1 MVTLVA
7 REVLYYSP
15 GDEEAFFAWLNGI
28 GCVTEVRGVGREL
41 QIRLRPPTDTEL
53 RELIALFSR
62 YSIEQRQLAQLATSE
77 NASWFRDNRSAYWHA
92 GVFGG
97 TR

>member
-7 REVLYYSP
+7 TEVVYHSP
-15 GDEEAFFAWLNGI
+15 GDEEAFFAWLNSI
-28 GCVTEVRGVGREL
+28 GCVTEVRGVSREL
-41 QIRLRPPTDTEL
+41 QIQLRPPTDTEL

-62 YSIEQRQLAQLATSE
+62 YGIERRQLAQLVTFK

-92 GVFGG
+92 GIFGDME
-97 TR
+97 